1 MRDDDD
7 FTEIEIP
14 DLDEVPLDPV
24 AARTASFTRLLAL
37 VDHVK
42 DDEAKKEA
50 LLMLRA
56 IRLSFKTLPVG
67 DLTAIA
73 GGKQ

>member
-14 DLDEVPLDPV
+14 DYDEAPSDPI
-24 AARTASFTRLLAL
+24 AARASSFTKLLAL

-42 DDEAKKEA
+42 DDEARKEA

-67 DLTAIA
+67 DLTPLS
-73 GGKQ
+73 GGKA